1 MVRSPHIER
10 DGCSLPVDQAAATT
24 SLVGLSQGTLAAQ
37 PLQPPLVPS
46 RDAEAYYA
54 SLPLL
59 IDTSWVNT
67 DQDGICHGICVRV
80 RLSFTYVML
89 PWMCWVLLFN
99 GVFHGLW
106 NMSFGET
113 AALMILAMIA
123 TSCCFGLQTM
133 CQTLFPTCW
142 AKVEVFGNW
151 MMMPCVIF
159 SLWCAPCWLGGF
171 FLKFFWETYCVKS
184 VEIEAVEGDHRGPDA
199 VTDAV

>member
-1 MVRSPHIER
+1 MVRSPHIDR
-10 DGCSLPVDQAAATT
+10 DGCSLPVDQAAATL

-89 PWMCWVLLFN
+89 PWMCWDLLFFC
-99 GVFHGLW
+99 VFHGLW
-106 NMSFGET
+106 NMDYTGKQE
-113 AALMILAMIA
+113 
-123 TSCCFGLQTM
+123 
-133 CQTLFPTCW
+133 
-142 AKVEVFGNW
+142 
-151 MMMPCVIF
+151 
-159 SLWCAPCWLGGF
+159 
-171 FLKFFWETYCVKS
+171 
-184 VEIEAVEGDHRGPDA
+184 R
-199 VTDAV
+199 